1 MQMTDAEIL
10 SSYKG
15 AKDPKAQITVLA
27 DLNGVCKAEMAQKL
41 RELGVHIP
49 EAKPRPSAMDELRA
63 AELYRAGACD
73 LDIAEQLGCKKTQV
87 TEWRKRSGLAAN
99 YPQHRA
105 PAKKQKAPDPEPG
118 PAVPEPSGTMTAARM
133 AQVLGQIAKWHPE
146 ARVTVGRLR
155 RVPAFNACTFSQV
168 GRSMIGSWTLRKMAR
183 FSSGFS
189 IRRFIL

>member
-1 MQMTDAEIL
+1 MTDAEIL

-15 AKDPKAQITVLA
+15 AKNPKDQITVLA

-49 EAKPRPSAMDELRA
+49 EPKPRPSAMDELRA

-105 PAKKQKAPDPEPG
+105 PAKKQKAPAPEPG

-146 ARVTVGRLR
+146 ARVLLAGKAVAGICLVSRYGLDGEPELEIH
-155 RVPAFNACTFSQV
+155 VE
-168 GRSMIGSWTLRKMAR
+168 
-183 FSSGFS
+183 
-189 IRRFIL
+189 

>member
-15 AKDPKAQITVLA
+15 AKNPKDQITVLA

-41 RELGVHIP
+41 RELGVQIP
-49 EAKPRPSAMDELRA
+49 EPKLRPSAMDELRA

-73 LDIAEQLGCKKTQV
+73 LDIAEQLGCKKAQV

-105 PAKKQKAPDPEPG
+105 PAKKQKAPAPEPG
-118 PAVPEPSGTMTAARM
+118 PAVPEGSGTMTAARM

-146 ARVTVGRLR
+146 ARVLLAGKAVAGICLVSRYGLDGEPELEIH
-155 RVPAFNACTFSQV
+155 VE
-168 GRSMIGSWTLRKMAR
+168 
-183 FSSGFS
+183 
-189 IRRFIL
+189 

>member
-49 EAKPRPSAMDELRA
+49 EPKPRPSAMDELRA

-118 PAVPEPSGTMTAARM
+118 PAVPEGSGTMTAARM
-133 AQVLGQIAKWHPE
+133 AQIFTQLAKWHPD
-146 ARVTVGRLR
+146 AAVSFSGQDIR
-155 RVPAFNACTFSQV
+155 RVELVSTYEGAGEPVLCV
-168 GRSMIGSWTLRKMAR
+168 RIE
-183 FSSGFS
+183 
-189 IRRFIL
+189 